1 MPKRKNKQLNIDFYE
16 EKNTSSS
23 FIIDLRKKQEEKEKE
38 EEKIEL
44 DLKPFWQKI
53 PKINFK
59 YLRTKDKENTLKLP
73 LQKIFSKPKKKKSI
87 KIKSFV
93 LSLRK
98 NLFLKEKLNEFSNS
112 VDNIKDTVSKFNL
125 INNKNKSKKE
135 QDYIYKINWYR
146 RALSFVVV
154 LILLVI
160 PFKALDYLRL
170 IDISSLE
177 KRVLVHSQAAIDNL
191 MTASHEVS
199 QLNLDQAEADFS
211 LASENFLEAQKELA
225 HLQSWLLNIASLSSN
240 PKIKLA
246 AESQKIIAAGKAGS
260 QLGENFSL
268 AIDSLVNENENNW
281 LEKIDNFKYYSNLS
295 LTNLEDLKLNLNSIN
310 HQSLPIKYQD
320 QFLLWRQNLNS
331 LNNSL
336 ESLIKTAGEIKE
348 FLGYSANRRYL
359 LVFQNNTEMRA
370 SGGFMGSYALVDFK
384 KGELDNFEVPAG
396 GTYDTEAGMRSFI
409 RSPRPLWLVNP
420 RWFFWDANWWPD
432 WPKTA
437 RNLMWFYEKSD
448 GPTVDGV
455 ISFTPDVL
463 ESFLHITGPIY
474 LKEYDLT
481 IDVDNFWLVIQST
494 VEKPNLDFTH
504 PEIAQQFPDSPENQ
518 PKKIIGDLME
528 ELLEVLPEK
537 IDAQSL
543 SILLQLLQKDQQAKN
558 ILFYFSDK
566 NLQNLAYDW
575 NLDGAVKDSRH
586 DYLMV
591 THTNI
596 AGQKSDRKM
605 EEKIF
610 LDSQIFK
617 SGRIINE
624 LTIIRE
630 HQGIKNEALTG
641 ARNVDWLRVYVPEG
655 SRLIKAS
662 GFSQP
667 DRHYFEYPETDW
679 EIHPKLETAEELAE
693 IDNESGLHIYQELG
707 KTVFANWV
715 MTDPN
720 EVSVV
725 KIRYELPFIFKE
737 VKRDRNYLDFINHLL
752 DINQAR
758 PAVHSLLVQK
768 QPGLKTS
775 DFFSRLRLAD
785 NWEVNWQYPMDQKQE
800 DAWLIKDKLNGDKFW
815 AILALPKE

>member
-1 MPKRKNKQLNIDFYE
+1 MPKRKNKKININFNE
-16 EKNTSSS
+16 EKNSS
-23 FIIDLRKKQEEKEKE
+23 FFVVDLRENQDEGE

-44 DLKPFWQKI
+44 DSKSFWQKLRIRNKENVLKSPLLKI
-53 PKINFK
+53 PSKS
-59 YLRTKDKENTLKLP
+59 KDK
-73 LQKIFSKPKKKKSI
+73 ID
-87 KIKSFV
+87 IKSKAFI

-98 NLFLKEKLNEFSNS
+98 NLIFKKKLNEFSNS
-112 VDNIKDTVSKFNL
+112 VDNIKDSISKFNL
-125 INNKNKSKKE
+125 VKTKNKSKKE
-135 QDYIYKINWYR
+135 QEYIYKINWYR

-154 LILLVI
+154 LILLII

-177 KRVLVHSQAAIDNL
+177 ERVFVHSQAAIDNL

-199 QLNLDQAEADFS
+199 QLNLNQAEEDFS
-211 LASENFLEAQKELA
+211 LASENFLAAQKELA

-246 AESQKIIAAGKAGS
+246 AESKKILAAGKSGS
-260 QLGENFSL
+260 DLGENFSL
-268 AIDSLVNENENNW
+268 AIDSLVNENEDNW
-281 LEKIDNFKYYSNLS
+281 LERIDNFKYYSNLS
-295 LTNLEDLKLNLNSIN
+295 LLNLEELKLNLNSIN
-310 HQSLPIKYQD
+310 HQSLPTQYQD
-320 QFLLWRQNLNS
+320 QFLLWRKNLDS
-331 LNNSL
+331 LRKSL
-336 ESLIKTAGEIKE
+336 QSLILTASEIKE

-384 KGELDNFEVPAG
+384 KGQLDNIEVPAG

-409 RSPRPLWLVNP
+409 RSPRPLWLVSP

-463 ESFLHITGPIY
+463 ESFLFITGPIY
-474 LKEYDLT
+474 LKEYDLI
-481 IDVDNFWLVIQST
+481 IDADNFWSIIQST
-494 VEKPNLDFTH
+494 VEKQNLAFTH
-504 PEIAQQFPDSPENQ
+504 PELAEKFPDSPENQ

-528 ELLEVLPEK
+528 KLLEVLPEK

-543 SILLQLLQKDQQAKN
+543 PILLQLLQKDQQAKN
-558 ILFYFSDK
+558 ILLYFSDD
-566 NLQNLAYDW
+566 NLQNLVYDW

-605 EEKIF
+605 EERIF
-610 LDSQIFK
+610 LDSQILQC
-617 SGRIINE
+617 GRIINE

-655 SRLIKAS
+655 SRLIEAS

-667 DRHYFEYPETDW
+667 DRQYFEHPETDW
-679 EIHPKLETAEELAE
+679 EIHPKLEATEDLAE
-693 IDNESGLHIYQELG
+693 IDRESGLHIYQELD

-715 MTDPN
+715 MTDPG
-720 EVSVV
+720 ELSVI

-752 DINQAR
+752 NINQAR
-758 PAVHSLLVQK
+758 PAIHSLLVQK
-768 QPGLKTS
+768 QPGLKNS
-775 DFFSRLRLAD
+775 EFSSRLRLPD
-785 NWEVNWQYPMDQKQE
+785 NWEVTWQHSFDKKQE
-800 DAWLIKDKLNGDKFW
+800 DAWLIKDDLDGDKFW
-815 AILALPKE
+815 AILALPRK